1 MYITPFNNSGVS
13 NPAANEM
20 LFYTSNGSGYTS
32 AWTRVLTHRNYT
44 AYFNPANYVTALGT
58 SGNYVTWTKNGAT
71 NNLTVPYAT
80 KANRLTLVSCY
91 NGTTNND
98 LWSTIKTANST
109 YLGTAT
115 IYEVYDDD
123 GPTTYGE
130 VLDIVS
136 MHGNHWQP

>member
-1 MYITPFNNSGVS
+1 LFITPYNNSGVS

-58 SGNYVTWTKNGAT
+58 NGNYVTWTKNGTT

-80 KANRLTLVSCY
+80 TSNVLNNLGSRTAIS
-91 NGTTNND
+91 GTTVGYRG
-98 LWSTIKTANST
+98 LR
-109 YLGTAT
+109 L
-115 IYEVYDDD
+115 YEVYDN
-123 GPTTYGE
+123 GYPVTYGN
-130 VLDIVS
+130 VLNI
-136 MHGNHWQP
+136 GGQGYGELLF

>member
-1 MYITPFNNSGVS
+1 
-13 NPAANEM
+13 M

-44 AYFNPANYVTALGT
+44 NYTVTKTGGGASGT
-58 SGNYVTWTKNGAT
+58 WGISITGNAAT
-71 NNLTVPYAT
+71 AGKL
-80 KANRLTLVSCY
+80 KLVSCY

-98 LWSTIKTANST
+98 LWSTIKTSNSS
-109 YLGTAT
+109 YIGTAT
-115 IYEVYDDD
+115 VYEVYNDG

-136 MHGNHWQP
+136 IHSNHW